1 LDDSGTTAMYG
12 IAHNVTQAMI
22 AAVVR
27 HVLTIDVTT
36 TVVAVMATLKAF
48 QILHKLHN
56 SFCYVSYV
64 EF

>member
-1 LDDSGTTAMYG
+1 MYG

-27 HVLTIDVTT
+27 HVLIIDVTT